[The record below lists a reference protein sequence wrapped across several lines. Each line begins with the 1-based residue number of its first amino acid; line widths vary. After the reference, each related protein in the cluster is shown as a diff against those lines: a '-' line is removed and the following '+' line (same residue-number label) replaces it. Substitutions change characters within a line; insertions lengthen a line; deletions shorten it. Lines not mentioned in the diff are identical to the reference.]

1 MVQRPVNPPTNGWSV
16 TTPAPLWH
24 DLHEHL
30 FTGDGGGAVLLARR
44 VDGPRGPRLL
54 VTTLIPAVTGTDYVD
69 GTFGHHALSATFVRD
84 AALRARATSQA
95 YIAVHAH
102 PGVGSVQFS
111 KIDLASHE
119 RGYPALRQITGQ
131 IVGALVLAEGAAA
144 GDLWLPDGSRTDVS
158 GVVVPGN
165 NLLRLHPTPAR
176 VASADPAA
184 DRQVRLFGDAGQAT
198 FMAMRV
204 AVVGLG
210 GAGSLIVEY
219 LARLGV
225 GHLVLIDDD
234 RVAKDNLNRLTGA
247 ALSDVGRPKTE
258 VAADNAR
265 RANPNITLDLHE
277 ATLGPNTATL
287 LTSCDWIFL
296 AADTAG
302 ARHYANKVIEEN
314 LIPGTQ
320 VGVKIQVHDDGTIG
334 QIHAAAR
341 PMVPGSGCLW
351 CNGLVDPTE
360 LALDHLPRE
369 EARQARY
376 LNEVPAPSVI
386 TLNTLAVAEA
396 VNHFML
402 AVTNLHRDDVDPASL
417 LIRPRTR
424 QRDLLNPRRDP
435 ACPFCGDHAD
445 GEDAS

>member
-16 TTPAPLWH
+16 TIPALLWR
-24 DLHEHL
+24 DLHDHL
-30 FTGDGGGAVLLARR
+30 FLGDGGGAVLLARR

-54 VTTLIPAVTGTDYVD
+54 VTTLIAAITGTDYVE
-69 GTFGHHALSATFVRD
+69 GKFGHHALSATFVRN
-84 AALRARATSQA
+84 AALRARTTGQA

-102 PGVGSVQFS
+102 PGVGSVKFS
-111 KIDLASHE
+111 EIDLASHA

-131 IVGALVLAEGAAA
+131 IVGALVLADGAAA
-144 GDLWLPDGSRTDVS
+144 GDLWLPDGSRTDVAE
-158 GVVVPGN
+158 VVVPGN
-165 NLLRLHPTPAR
+165 NLLRLRPTRAR
-176 VASADPAA
+176 VASADTAA
-184 DRQVRLFGDAGQAT
+184 DRQVRLFGDAGQAA
-198 FMAMRV
+198 FNAMTV
-204 AVVGLG
+204 GVVGLG

-225 GHLVLIDDD
+225 GHLILMDNDP
-234 RVAKDNLNRLTGA
+234 VAKDNLNRLTGA

-258 VAADNAR
+258 VAAENAR
-265 RANPNITLDLHE
+265 RANPNIALDLHE
-277 ATLGPNTATL
+277 STLGPTTSHL

-302 ARHYANKVIEEN
+302 ARHYANTVIEEN
-314 LIPGTQ
+314 LIAGTQ

-334 QIHAAAR
+334 QIHAVAR

-360 LALDHLPRE
+360 LAIDHLRRE
-369 EARQARY
+369 QARQARY

-386 TLNTLAVAEA
+386 TLNALAVAEA

-402 AVTNLHRDDVDPASL
+402 SVTNLHRDDVDPASV

-435 ACPFCGDHAD
+435 SCPFCGDHAD
-445 GEDAS
+445 GEAAS

>member
-1 MVQRPVNPPTNGWSV
+1 MNPPTKGWSV
-16 TTPAPLWH
+16 TIPAPLWQ
-24 DLHEHL
+24 DLHRHL
-30 FTGDGGGAVLLARR
+30 FTGGGGGAVLLARR

-54 VTTLIPAVTGTDYVD
+54 VTKLIAAVAGTDYVE

-84 AALRARATSQA
+84 AALQARTTSQA

-102 PGVGSVQFS
+102 AGVGSVEFS
-111 KIDLASHE
+111 GIDLASHE

-144 GDLWLPDGSRTDVS
+144 GDLWLPDGSRTNVVE
-158 GVVVPGN
+158 VVVPGN
-165 NLLRLHPTPAR
+165 NLLRLRPTPAR
-176 VASADPAA
+176 LTSADIAA
-184 DRQVRLFGDAGQAT
+184 DRQVRLFGDAGQAAFT
-198 FMAMRV
+198 AMRV

-210 GAGSLIVEY
+210 GAGSLLVEH

-234 RVAKDNLNRLTGA
+234 QVENDNLNRLTGA
-247 ALSDVGRPKTE
+247 TPSDVGRPKTQA
-258 VAADNAR
+258 AADNAR

-287 LTSCDWIFL
+287 LTPCDWIFL

-302 ARHYANKVIEEN
+302 ARHYANKVVEEN

-320 VGVKIQVHDDGTIG
+320 VGVKIQVCDDGVIG

-386 TLNTLAVAEA
+386 TLNALAVAEA

-402 AVTNLHRDDVDPASL
+402 AVTNLHRDDVDPASV

-435 ACPFCGDHAD
+435 ACPFCGDYAD